1 MVPRFLLYGTFSH
14 FTCFFSSGYSFSKN
28 FHGFSRKWIC
38 LKKHPCFWVLR
49 NIFHSFS
56 HALFGWVVHNPC
68 FVGVRNSTLEVQK
81 VATRDWGR
89 RGWNFRWCVSFFKSF
104 FWILLAVS
112 KSGFRLVV
120 GWSQMNHCCNWV
132 TDRCLNG
139 KGTCTCTNH
148 LFLRVST
155 FSFCKEPKHEFI
167 DSCWKEKHLHKPKTH
182 KASNLLLK
190 FGWWRWWQAS
200 D

>member
-1 MVPRFLLYGTFSH
+1 MAKPSESVRAFKNRSDGFPRFLPILARLRD

-38 LKKHPCFWVLR
+38 PKKHPCFGVLR

-56 HALFGWVVHNPC
+56 HALFGWVLHNPY

-81 VATRDWGR
+81 VATRDCGR
-89 RGWNFRWCVSFFKSF
+89 FGAEISGGRVSFFECF

-120 GWSQMNHCCNWV
+120 G
-132 TDRCLNG
+132 
-139 KGTCTCTNH
+139 
-148 LFLRVST
+148 
-155 FSFCKEPKHEFI
+155 
-167 DSCWKEKHLHKPKTH
+167 
-182 KASNLLLK
+182 
-190 FGWWRWWQAS
+190 
-200 D
+200 